1 MADVLTI
8 DPELPLPWAVNACS
22 KAAVAA
28 CSAAAVA
35 VTWAWAPA
43 TAAALLASFWSLA
56 WMLCRAIG
64 SSVLGSTPAR
74 MPSTSEPC
82 ATCRVIPPSAP
93 RAHRKTKTTTAASTP
108 RTPAMAKGGR
118 KPER

>member
-1 MADVLTI
+1 MDRPRSNRCRKGKRVYFSLLVRTPSAAATGDCQADVLTI

-43 TAAALLASFWSLA
+43 TAAKVRDRVKAL
-56 WMLCRAIG
+56 
-64 SSVLGSTPAR
+64 TAR
-74 MPSTSEPC
+74 FPLPY
-82 ATCRVIPPSAP
+82 
-93 RAHRKTKTTTAASTP
+93 
-108 RTPAMAKGGR
+108 
-118 KPER
+118 